1 MMYIGALTTT
11 LKQPTE
17 LRSGNRAVLGRSLLR
32 GTRAYSM
39 YHRVRRFE
47 GSAEMLNRM
56 TLDQLVILITVAE
69 LGSFSGAARKLN
81 RVQSAIS
88 QSIQTLEDALELQ
101 LFDRSQKL
109 PQLTTAG
116 NAILADAKRIVSGAS
131 ALRAR
136 AKSIATVAEPE
147 ISLAIEQVFPNEVLL
162 ACLDEFREKYPLVS
176 VTLFAEGLGAP
187 EQSLLEG
194 NARLSI
200 YSPAMDG
207 IPGIQL
213 QSLGDVPVSV
223 VASTSH
229 PLSSID
235 GLISQTDLDEHVQ
248 LTLTDRTRRYRGVV
262 MGTRS
267 WSFVDQ
273 FNRLD
278 FVLEGFGWCT
288 MPTHLAWPHIKSG
301 RLVELKL
308 AIYQD
313 RPLLFPLYAAYRVDQ
328 PPGPAAQWL
337 LSSLRQRFSE
347 WLKQQSRKS
356 DNGLQIR
363 VTIAR

>member
-1 MMYIGALTTT
+1 
-11 LKQPTE
+11 
-17 LRSGNRAVLGRSLLR
+17 
-32 GTRAYSM
+32 
-39 YHRVRRFE
+39 
-47 GSAEMLNRM
+47 M
-56 TLDQLVILITVAE
+56 TLDQLLILITVAE
-69 LGSFSGAARKLN
+69 AGSFSGAARKLN

-88 QSIQTLEDALELQ
+88 QSIQSLEDALELQ

-116 NAILADAKRIVSGAS
+116 KAILADAKRIVSGAN

-147 ISLAIEQVFPNEVLL
+147 ISLAIEQVFPNQVLL
-162 ACLDEFREKYPLVS
+162 QCLDHFRTKYPLVS

-200 YSPAMDG
+200 YSPAANG
-207 IPGIQL
+207 LPGIQL

-223 VASTSH
+223 VASADH
-229 PLSSID
+229 PLAAIK
-235 GLISQTDLDEHVQ
+235 GLISQSDLDEHVQ
-248 LTLTDRTRRYRGVV
+248 LTLTDRTGRYRGVV
-262 MGTRS
+262 MGAKC

-278 FVLEGFGWCT
+278 FVLGGFGWCT
-288 MPTHLAWPHIKSG
+288 MPTHLAWPHIEAG
-301 RLVELKL
+301 RLVELRL
-308 AIYQD
+308 AIHQD
-313 RPLLFPLYAAYRVDQ
+313 RPLLFPLYAAYRIDQ

-337 LSSLRQRFSE
+337 LNSLREQFSE
-347 WLKQQSRKS
+347 WLKRQSRRTE
-356 DNGLQIR
+356 NGIQIR
-363 VTIAR
+363 VTMAGR